1 MIGIKV
7 VLVLI
12 VVKTCKKMA
21 ESLEIDTTFVFA
33 LLSAPFIAMCVEP
46 YYIPMS
52 IGVFGWWAAGSFL
65 QVLRS
70 KNLFLFSDRLTYFWL
85 EIQKSKC
92 NAMLIGVFG

>member
-1 MIGIKV
+1 MRPPEKIKV

-52 IGVFGWWAAGSFL
+52 IGVFGW
-65 QVLRS
+65 
-70 KNLFLFSDRLTYFWL
+70 
-85 EIQKSKC
+85 
-92 NAMLIGVFG
+92 